1 MIYTLRL
8 IYCSVIITYE
18 VNEGN
23 KNGGASSAQ
32 GKMRNACNT
41 AVRKI
46 KGQLSY
52 SILKNQIGGQYPD
65 QSNGDIQDVWVWDAV
80 KWIRVY
86 YTGDLPELSDKYSA
100 GRVSSKSL
108 SKLMNY
114 QFI

>member
-52 SILKNQIGGQYPD
+52 SILKN
-65 QSNGDIQDVWVWDAV
+65 
-80 KWIRVY
+80 
-86 YTGDLPELSDKYSA
+86 
-100 GRVSSKSL
+100 
-108 SKLMNY
+108 
-114 QFI
+114 